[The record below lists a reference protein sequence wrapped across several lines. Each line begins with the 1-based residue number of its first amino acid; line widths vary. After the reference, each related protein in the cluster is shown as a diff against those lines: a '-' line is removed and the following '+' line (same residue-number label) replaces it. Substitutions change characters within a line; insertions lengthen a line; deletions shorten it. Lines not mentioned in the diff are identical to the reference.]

1 MAVNSIGTDV
11 PTAALSDKA
20 GVPSAVNMCITIGAR
35 YDGCDLL
42 LTDVPSMMHPL

>member
-1 MAVNSIGTDV
+1 MAVNSLGTDV

-35 YDGCDLL
+35 YDA
-42 LTDVPSMMHPL
+42 VIHYRQMFHR